1 MCLLSLKNFIDFIE
15 EISYTE
21 NKVSEFGFSE
31 GSSRVLFYFLCLYL
45 IVTSIE

>member
-21 NKVSEFGFSE
+21 NKVSKFGFSE
-31 GSSRVLFYFLCLYL
+31 GSSRVLFFFSLFVSYSDFH
-45 IVTSIE
+45 